1 MGAEQLIASYSW
13 VGDLITI
20 ITCAVLL
27 FIIAKVLYYSKD
39 RKFVFLKRSL
49 RFILVG
55 VSCNIGFYHMLS
67 VNSDCKYVIYL
78 LRDIYHCSLLC
89 CLYCFLLYMKYMLD
103 IKGKVV
109 EHAIYLTRFSFV
121 VCIILDILSPLTKM
135 GLHMDNGEWNDSMI
149 SSYNFFYVYTIISLA
164 AVLIFYSN
172 RLIRSVRVC
181 LIATDVVV
189 VLIMIY
195 QIFLDTNAFSGFTY
209 LLPILV
215 VLITLHSKP
224 FDDKT
229 GSLSSS
235 SFNSF
240 IEQVNRK
247 NISVDYLVLKL
258 YMSIAEQVPDELGKV
273 LNSFWHGAFKDAT
286 LFDLSNN
293 LYVLAIPRNAKNG
306 NSENK
311 IDYLIRNYF
320 EAYYNQYK
328 FTYKIVE
335 LLDVDFIENVSDI
348 LGVLKYI
355 LQIMEDNSKF
365 VLDDNSKKNLQFF
378 KFLRANLIEMES
390 EDNLDDPRVL
400 VYCQPIRNM
409 KTGKYDT
416 AEALMRLE
424 LPQYGIVMPGMFIE
438 LAEQYN
444 HIHALT
450 RVMINKVCK
459 QIRMLE
465 DEGYEFERISV
476 NIAASEIKEDG
487 FCDEILGIIKS
498 NGVEPSKIGIELTE
512 SQTERDFMIIK
523 RKMKTLREAGMTLY
537 LDDVGTGYSNLDRI
551 VHYDVDVVKFDRFF
565 LLEAEKSMKIVKMIT
580 HLSQAFRDMDYKL
593 LFEGVE
599 TEAHETLCMGCGADY
614 IQGFKYS
621 KPVPIE
627 ELREYFECISDVDG
641 ERKHSSSVKTDK
653 YEKEMDALSLTEHT
667 EYEMAFK
674 LLNPLD
680 YPEKMRS
687 LVMDFNHRAQRGNEL
702 YLKVCQEIED
712 AKLNEK
718 MRHKEMMDQYGIL
731 LTMSKL
737 FYSMHV
743 IDLVNNTVKPYNPTE
758 DVNVKNVVNSSVGAD
773 VMMRQIMSMCT
784 IDEHVDEVLKF
795 SDLSTVA
802 ERMKGKKLLTAE
814 YIGKSIG
821 WYVAAFYTIETDEEG
836 RPTKVVYTTRS
847 IDDTKPESE
856 RMKK

>member
-1 MGAEQLIASYSW
+1 MGTEQLIASYTW

-20 ITCAVLL
+20 VTCIVLL
-27 FIIAKVLYYSKD
+27 FVIAKVLYYSKD

-49 RFILVG
+49 LFVLVG
-55 VSCNIGFYHMLS
+55 VSGNIGFYHMLS
-67 VNSDCKYVIYL
+67 FDRNCIYAIYL
-78 LRDIYHCSLLC
+78 LRYIYHTSLLC

-103 IKGKVV
+103 IRGKVA
-109 EHAIYLTRFSFV
+109 EHTTYLTRFIFV
-121 VCIILDILSPLTKM
+121 VCIILDFLAPLTKR
-135 GLHMDNGEWNDSMI
+135 GLHTDNGEWHDSML
-149 SSYNFFYVYTIISLA
+149 SSYNFFYVYTIVVLGA
-164 AVLIFYSN
+164 MLIFYSN

-181 LIATDVVV
+181 LIATDLLV

-195 QIFLDTNAFSGFTY
+195 QIFLDTNTFSGFTY

-240 IEQVNRK
+240 VEQVNNK

-258 YMSIAEQVPDELGKV
+258 YMSVAEQLPDELGKV
-273 LNSFWHGAFKDAT
+273 LNSFWHDAFKDAT
-286 LFDLSNN
+286 LFDLSSN
-293 LYVLAIPRNAKNG
+293 LYVLAIPRNGKNG
-306 NSENK
+306 NSEDK
-311 IDYLIRNYF
+311 IDYLIRTYF
-320 EAYYNQYK
+320 GAYYNQYK

-348 LGVLKYI
+348 LGILKYI

-365 VLDDNSKKNLQFF
+365 VLDNNTKKNLQFY
-378 KFLRANLIEMES
+378 KFLRANLIEI
-390 EDNLDDPRVL
+390 EDANNLDDPRIL

-416 AEALMRLE
+416 AEALMRLD
-424 LPQYGIVMPGMFIE
+424 LPQYGLVMPGMFIE

-450 RVMINKVCK
+450 RVMLNKVCR

-465 DEGYEFERISV
+465 DEGYSFERISV

-498 NGVEPSKIGIELTE
+498 NGIDPSKIGIELTE

-565 LLEAEKSMKIVKMIT
+565 LLEAQKSNKIIKMIS
-580 HLSQAFRDMDYKL
+580 HLAQAFRDMDYQL

-599 TEAHETLCMGCGADY
+599 TEVDETLCTNCGADY

-627 ELREYFECISDVDG
+627 ELRDYFE
-641 ERKHSSSVKTDK
+641 R
-653 YEKEMDALSLTEHT
+653 
-667 EYEMAFK
+667 
-674 LLNPLD
+674 
-680 YPEKMRS
+680 
-687 LVMDFNHRAQRGNEL
+687 
-702 YLKVCQEIED
+702 
-712 AKLNEK
+712 
-718 MRHKEMMDQYGIL
+718 
-731 LTMSKL
+731 
-737 FYSMHV
+737 
-743 IDLVNNTVKPYNPTE
+743 
-758 DVNVKNVVNSSVGAD
+758 
-773 VMMRQIMSMCT
+773 
-784 IDEHVDEVLKF
+784 
-795 SDLSTVA
+795 
-802 ERMKGKKLLTAE
+802 
-814 YIGKSIG
+814 
-821 WYVAAFYTIETDEEG
+821 
-836 RPTKVVYTTRS
+836 
-847 IDDTKPESE
+847 
-856 RMKK
+856 